1 MTYVDKCYVIVY
13 NTSNYYFLCLHMAK
27 ADPRINLQILENLT
41 KKAEK
46 QKFTSSEDDE
56 ENEDHFLRAEKR
68 QVKMRIDRL
77 EGPNKA
83 RLE

>member
-1 MTYVDKCYVIVY
+1 
-13 NTSNYYFLCLHMAK
+13 MAK